1 MTVLSN
7 LSSIHRSNR
16 VPVYEPKLIPK
27 VSNLP
32 WWSLPVH
39 SLKKKFL
46 QLSCQSLLCCH
57 FRRHWYLLC
66 LCALRNAE
74 LVWGDFR
81 HFSSAK
87 SYFIA
92 CMKNAYLS
100 FLLHVYCNWEI
111 FNLTVLAVWSDGT
124 KIFWHMPQVTQHPW
138 MEHLHLCDRVSS
150 ALAVAKPCST
160 WKFTLEINKNL
171 TALSKSLRRI
181 QQTLL
186 CSCP

>member
-1 MTVLSN
+1 MMISACPLTEEKVSAALLPVSPLLS
-7 LSSIHRSNR
+7 LQETLVPA
-16 VPVYEPKLIPK
+16 VPVCLKECRTCLGGLQAFLFCKKLF
-27 VSNLP
+27 
-32 WWSLPVH
+32 H
-39 SLKKKFL
+39 
-46 QLSCQSLLCCH
+46 
-57 FRRHWYLLC
+57 R
-66 LCALRNAE
+66 
-74 LVWGDFR
+74 
-81 HFSSAK
+81 
-87 SYFIA
+87 

-100 FLLHVYCNWEI
+100 FLLHVYCTWEI